1 MDFYTFEQE
10 FDKYLKKTELRLNSI
25 QKENMYKFMN
35 FLLEKNKFMNL
46 TAITDEKEII
56 LKHFIDSIIIQK
68 YIENKYN
75 IVDVGT
81 GAGFPGIPLK
91 IINEENEFLLLDSL
105 SKRINFINEVVEK
118 LNLKNIKAIHSR
130 AEEAGTNNKYREKF
144 DIATSRAVSKLNTL
158 VEYMI
163 PFVKVGGE
171 CICLKG
177 PNIIS
182 ELEESK
188 RAIDVLGG
196 KIKKVEEF
204 LLPESDIAR
213 TIVIIEKIAHTPK
226 QYPRKAGTPNN
237 KPL

>member
-1 MDFYTFEQE
+1 MADYGNEIS
-10 FDKYLKKTELRLNSI
+10 SI
-25 QKENMYKFMN
+25 S
-35 FLLEKNKFMNL
+35 LG
-46 TAITDEKEII
+46 
-56 LKHFIDSIIIQK
+56 SIIGGALSA
-68 YIENKYN
+68 
-75 IVDVGT
+75 IVEAQSQAAHTTV
-81 GAGFPGIPLK
+81 
-91 IINEENEFLLLDSL
+91 
-105 SKRINFINEVVEK
+105 NFINEVVEK